1 MINSVCGIRSTG
13 RICVD
18 IADAL
23 TARGDVVKIAYGREN
38 VPQQYQNYA
47 WRIGSNFDL
56 NVHGLEARLMDG
68 VGLGS
73 KFATKNLIS
82 RIMDYNP
89 DIIHIHNLHGY
100 YINFEIL
107 FDFLKTSKKNVIW
120 TLHDCWPFTGH
131 CPYFEFVNCEN
142 WLTGCGKCQQ
152 IGEYPKSYF
161 DFSRRNW
168 KRKKR
173 AFNGVENMILVTPS
187 QWLADLVRQSY
198 MKTYPVKVIHNGVDT
213 KLFRPIISEV
223 KRKNHLL
230 GKKVILGVASQW
242 NYRKGL
248 NYMIELAKR
257 LGGQYTVVVIGV
269 TEEQKK
275 GLPSNMLGLSKT
287 SSIQELAEWY
297 SAADVFV
304 NPTLEDNYPTTN
316 LEAIA
321 CGTPVVTFDSGG
333 SAESA
338 RFYGQAV
345 KKGDVTA
352 ICKIIKQ
359 NEFVRLPIELSSENM
374 VFQYL
379 NLYDNVTRKICNVQ

>member
-1 MINSVCGIRSTG
+1 MVNSVCGIRSTG

-23 TARGDVVKIAYGREN
+23 AMRGDAVKIVYGREN
-38 VPQQYQNYA
+38 VPKQYQHYA
-47 WRIGSNFDL
+47 WRIGTDFDL
-56 NVHGLEARLMDG
+56 KVHGLKARLVDG

-73 KFATKNLIS
+73 KIATKKLINE
-82 RIMDYNP
+82 IMVYDP

-100 YINFEIL
+100 YINYEIL
-107 FDFLKTSKKNVIW
+107 FDYLKTRKKSVIW
-120 TLHDCWPFTGH
+120 TLHDCWSFTGH
-131 CPYFEFVNCEN
+131 CPYFEFVNCEK

-168 KRKKR
+168 KQKKK
-173 AFNGVENMILVTPS
+173 AFDGVENMILVTPS
-187 QWLADLVRQSY
+187 QWLADLVKQSY
-198 MKTYPVKVIHNGVDT
+198 MKNYPVKVIHNGVDT
-213 KLFRPIISEV
+213 KVFRPIISDVRE
-223 KRKNHLL
+223 KYRLS

-257 LGGQYTVVVIGV
+257 LGNQYIVVVIGV
-269 TEEQKK
+269 TEEQNK
-275 GLPSNMLGLSKT
+275 GLPSNMLGLLKT
-287 SSIQELAEWY
+287 SSTQELAEWY
-297 SAADVFV
+297 SVAEVFV

-338 RFYGQAV
+338 RLYGQAV

-352 ICKIIKQ
+352 MCEIIRK
-359 NEFVRLPIELSSENM
+359 NKFVRLPMDLSSENM

-379 NLYDNVTRKICNVQ
+379 SLYDNVTKENM